1 MQHITVDIINFIAG
15 LRLEILSIPDKTPVD
30 KSPAQ
35 KPTSN
40 LVKRD
45 FFINFYVG
53 VEPTFPTVRA
63 GVLTN

>member
-1 MQHITVDIINFIAG
+1 MAIDITKFIVEFG
-15 LRLEILSIPDKTPVD
+15 LKILSIVDKNPID

-40 LVKRD
+40 FVKRD
-45 FFINFYVG
+45 FFINFYIG
-53 VEPTFPTVRA
+53 VEPMSPTVRA